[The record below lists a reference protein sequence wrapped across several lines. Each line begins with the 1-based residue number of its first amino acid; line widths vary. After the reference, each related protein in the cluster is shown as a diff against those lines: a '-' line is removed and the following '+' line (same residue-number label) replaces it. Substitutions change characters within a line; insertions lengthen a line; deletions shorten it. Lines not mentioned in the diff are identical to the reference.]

1 MQISVGRR
9 APAAEAGNL
18 PQPLAP
24 AARAAARAGGGP
36 LVSVGG
42 APAPPSPPPSPQSAG
57 ASAHPCAGASDAALS
72 LCLRLGFN
80 AGTEKV
86 PKPTFPVAYHVSSA
100 GPRGALIASC
110 ALSHLLDY
118 IPVIY
123 TQWPSSPHRP
133 LLGSGGIGEGTE
145 EALAL

>member
-42 APAPPSPPPSPQSAG
+42 APAPPSPPPSPPPRGRAPTPAQAPPTQRSV
-57 ASAHPCAGASDAALS
+57 
-72 LCLRLGFN
+72 CLRLGFN

-133 LLGSGGIGEGTE
+133 LLGGGGIGEGKE

>member
-42 APAPPSPPPSPQSAG
+42 APAPPSPPPSP
-57 ASAHPCAGASDAALS
+57 P
-72 LCLRLGFN
+72 
-80 AGTEKV
+80 
-86 PKPTFPVAYHVSSA
+86 
-100 GPRGALIASC
+100 PRGRAPTPAQAPPTQRTVCVFGWVLTPGQKKYQSQLSRLLTTCQALGQG
-110 ALSHLLDY
+110 AL
-118 IPVIY
+118 
-123 TQWPSSPHRP
+123 
-133 LLGSGGIGEGTE
+133 
-145 EALAL
+145 